1 MENQKKLLPVKKKRN
16 LHAMVMYLVQ
26 CGGLGAK
33 LKPAC
38 HSSGIF
44 SIVDLWSDFFPKQK
58 KNSDLILR
66 RRFVFQL
73 IVSKKLVVRTK

>member
-1 MENQKKLLPVKKKRN
+1 
-16 LHAMVMYLVQ
+16 MVMYLVQ

-66 RRFVFQL
+66 RRFVP
-73 IVSKKLVVRTK
+73 INSKQEASSKNQVKQAAVHQTLTNS